1 MSAPTFFLMSSKSEK
16 EKIPA
21 LDQEFSAKLFVALN
35 DLAMALATCE
45 SEEVRKS
52 EVYQTAQEVIKV
64 LKSIKRKSEKS

>member
-1 MSAPTFFLMSSKSEK
+1 MSEKSSK

-35 DLAMALATCE
+35 DLAMALATTD

-64 LKSIKRKSEKS
+64 LKSIKKKSEKA